1 MAVNA
6 RVGSLAGVLL
16 VFAACRSTLDSLGCK
31 EVNLNLDASGHDPSS
46 VRLAPSWGP
55 VSYPNAFRDLLGKSE
70 AEIADRV
77 NGAYQ
82 QLFRGDPESEAI
94 FVAEGPDRAI
104 IHDVYHDQVRTEGL
118 GLGLLISVSLDQ
130 RHDFDSLWRYS
141 KSIQMTA
148 GPAQGYFPSFC
159 GEAGESC
166 FDPFG
171 MQQMATA
178 LLLAHGRW
186 QDSPGDIDYQFEAA
200 SLLDVIRNKG
210 IYNCGQA
217 GEVTALFDAEA
228 KLPYDMPIPA
238 SMGKSR
244 PSVVMPAYYDL
255 WYQATGDIF
264 WSQAAEAA
272 RLYLQ
277 ASAHP
282 TTGLV
287 PWRASFDGT
296 PVPGSDVFNSECLR
310 TFLNMA
316 LDGIW
321 SGRTPW
327 LVSHSNRVLQF
338 FNGKGLDSYG
348 HMYTL
353 DGATLQT
360 FHDRALVAA
369 NGALAVIATS
379 ELQRDFV
386 SAAWNLGLPSTGSP
400 RYYSGLMHML
410 SLLILSGQLR
420 VY

>member
-1 MAVNA
+1 MAVGT
-6 RVGSLAGVLL
+6 RVVLLAGVLL

-31 EVNLNLDASGHDPSS
+31 EVNFNLDASGAPSPL
-46 VRLAPSWGP
+46 RLASLVGP
-55 VSYPNAFRDLLGKSE
+55 ASYPNAFRDLLGKSE
-70 AEIADRV
+70 TEIADRV
-77 NGAYQ
+77 NRAYE
-82 QLFRGDPESEAI
+82 QLFRGDPETESI
-94 FVAEGPDRAI
+94 FVADGPERAI
-104 IHDVYHDQVRTEGL
+104 IRDVYHDQVRTEGL
-118 GLGLLISVSLDQ
+118 GLGLLISVSLDK
-130 RHDFDSLWRYS
+130 RDDFDRIWRYS
-141 KSIQMTA
+141 KSIQVTT
-148 GPAQGYFPSFC
+148 GLAQGYFPSYC
-159 GEAGESC
+159 GEASESC

-171 MQQMATA
+171 MQQMVTA
-178 LLLAHGRW
+178 LLLARGRW
-186 QDSPGDIDYQFEAA
+186 QASPGDIDYEFEAA
-200 SLLDVIRNKG
+200 SLLDVVRNKG
-210 IYNCGQA
+210 LYNCGFA
-217 GEVTALFDAEA
+217 DEVTALFDAQD

-238 SMGKSR
+238 SLGKSR
-244 PSVVMPAYYDL
+244 PSIVMPGYYDL
-255 WYQATGDIF
+255 WYQATGDRF

-272 RLYLQ
+272 RAHLQ

-287 PWRASFDGT
+287 PWRATFDGT

-316 LDGIW
+316 IDGIW
-321 SGRTPW
+321 SGRTSW
-327 LVSHSNRVLQF
+327 LVAHSNRVLQF
-338 FNGKGLDSYG
+338 FNSKGMDTYG

-353 DGATLQT
+353 DGAPLQS

-386 SAAWNLGLPSTGSP
+386 NAAWNLGMPSTGSS